1 MFQNVEGLFN
11 KMLNDPSDIQ
21 YIWYNIFY
29 LNTVKVKLMQLMG
42 PWHTEFIKT
51 SQFLGNPYEPF
62 THQTFHNGLFW
73 ETDKMFVQ

>member
-1 MFQNVEGLFN
+1 
-11 KMLNDPSDIQ
+11 MLKDHFKKIKWSFRHTIQ
-21 YIWYNIFY
+21 YIQYNIFY
-29 LNTVKVKLMQLMG
+29 LNTVKVKLMGL
-42 PWHTEFIKT
+42 WHTEFIKT